1 MKTQD
6 PRNENPSSVIG
17 LQSLLCP
24 ADVAG
29 ILGVSSKMV
38 HKLVRDGKL
47 SCVQVTG
54 RERRFTQEQVQ
65 EYIRSQSTSVRVDK
79 GHHRRLSSPPRKG
92 GEKKTKGT
100 NTEVSKACLLKDL
113 REEMRQW

>member
-6 PRNENPSSVIG
+6 PRNEKTSSVIG

-24 ADVAG
+24 VDVAG
-29 ILGVSSKMV
+29 VLGVSSKTV

-65 EYIRSQSTSVRVDK
+65 DYIRSQTMSVRVDK
-79 GHHRRLSSPPRKG
+79 KPRRPLSSPPRKG
-92 GEKKTKGT
+92 GEKSFGS
-100 NTEVSKACLLKDL
+100 NGVSL
-113 REEMRQW
+113 REEIKQWR